1 MKVAEATFAFEAMP
15 TLKVDGEVRTFADI
29 QVNGETFKGVDLG
42 NGTYARLSDRTQ
54 GRFDVT
60 LFHGSSDH
68 DLSNMQVSV
77 TGGGVSRLQD
87 TEGHAHGT
95 DDVRQMDHEAIT
107 LTEAFFDQFLGQR
120 GVHQLPDVQ
129 GSTSP
134 LSPGPPPQLLPP
146 LTSSIPSSLPPTDLV
161 QDDPDISIVIE
172 SGPRDRTP
180 PSVEEL
186 GRSTGLFLNALSIS
200 PTDDSAQALK
210 LQNFA
215 THLAKVKQDGGP
227 SGVQGGVTEKAV
239 FQPFT
244 DQIKTLT
251 TKELTTLSA
260 AFTSAV
266 GNDSNSAALAEL
278 SDIVKTEITARQDK
292 LDTEVRLW
300 TDSLNKAL
308 AVHEGELTGTFTDH
322 QGNSHQVTEDR
333 ATASKAFAKLVESF
347 NTAMVNLT
355 DTDYSSALAAR
366 VVGGLG
372 SDGRKIFLQAL
383 AEHTP
388 KGQDLPFMKM
398 ALRDEPPA
406 TILDHDGSITKAQ
419 EQLQT
424 TGKAHVGEIYSQLTS
439 LEAELYSNFADHEHR
454 DHPAK
459 HPSHNALEFFSFIV
473 RFHAL
478 AAEYERATSEFGI
491 PPAGDFAGRKATVRD
506 RLAELTQDLD
516 NLLAPIADVPTGQIP
531 LLQEALAYLQIPQL
545 DGVIA
550 QELLNRAV

>member
-29 QVNGETFKGVDLG
+29 QVNGETFKGVDMG
-42 NGTYARLSDRTQ
+42 NGSYARLTDRTE

-60 LFHGSSDH
+60 LFTEAPDH

-95 DDVRQMDHEAIT
+95 DNVHKLDHEAIT
-107 LTEAFFDQFLGQR
+107 LTEAFFDQFLGQD
-120 GVHQLPDVQ
+120 GVRPLPDSRPLPRPPGDGSGGQ
-129 GSTSP
+129 GSTTHLP
-134 LSPGPPPQLLPP
+134 QGPPPQLGPP
-146 LTSSIPSSLPPTDLV
+146 LPSDGL
-161 QDDPDISIVIE
+161 DDDSGVSIVIE

-180 PSVEEL
+180 PSLEEL
-186 GRSTGLFLNALSIS
+186 GRSTGLFLRALSNE
-200 PTDDSAQALK
+200 PTDGSAQAVK

-215 THLAKVKQDGGP
+215 TYLARIPQE
-227 SGVQGGVTEKAV
+227 QGTEKAA

-244 DQIKTLT
+244 DQVKSLT
-251 TKELTTLSA
+251 TKELTALSA

-266 GNDSNSAALAEL
+266 GNETNAEALAEL
-278 SDIVKTEITARQDK
+278 SDIVQTEITARRDK

-300 TDSLNKAL
+300 TDSINKAL
-308 AVHEGELTGTFTDH
+308 AVHEGQLTGPVTDRE
-322 QGNSHQVTEDR
+322 GNTHIVTEDR
-333 ATASKAFAKLVESF
+333 DSASKAFRAIVGSF
-347 NTAMVNLT
+347 NTAMMNLT
-355 DTDYSSALAAR
+355 DTDLSSTLAAR

-372 SDGRKIFLQAL
+372 TDGRKLFLEGL
-383 AEHTP
+383 MEHMP
-388 KGQDLPFMKM
+388 KGGDLPFMQM
-398 ALRDEPPA
+398 ALRDDPPA
-406 TILDHDGSITKAQ
+406 PLLDHPSGSVKKAQ
-419 EQLQT
+419 DQLRESA
-424 TGKAHVGEIYSQLTS
+424 KVHAGEVYSQLTS

-459 HPSHNALEFFSFIV
+459 HPSHNALEFFSFVV

-478 AAEYERATSEFGI
+478 AAEYERATIEFGI
-491 PPAGDFAGRKATVRD
+491 PPTGDFERRKATVRD

-516 NLLAPIADVPTGQIP
+516 NLLAPITDVPTGQIP
-531 LLQEALAYLQIPQL
+531 RLQDALSYLRIPQL
-545 DGVIA
+545 DRVIA

>member
-1 MKVAEATFAFEAMP
+1 MKVAEATFAFDAMP
-15 TLKVDGEVRTFADI
+15 SLKVDGEVRTFTDI
-29 QVNGETFKGVDLG
+29 QVNGETFKGVDMG
-42 NGTYARLSDRTQ
+42 NGSYARLTDRTE

-60 LFHGSSDH
+60 LFSEAPDH

-95 DDVRQMDHEAIT
+95 DNVHKLDHEAIT
-107 LTEAFFDQFLGQR
+107 LTEAFFDQFLGQD
-120 GVHQLPDVQ
+120 GVRPLPDSRPLPRPPGDGPGDQ
-129 GSTSP
+129 GSTTHLP
-134 LSPGPPPQLLPP
+134 QGPPPQLGPP
-146 LTSSIPSSLPPTDLV
+146 LPSDGL
-161 QDDPDISIVIE
+161 DDDSGVSIVIE

-180 PSVEEL
+180 PSLEEL
-186 GRSTGLFLNALSIS
+186 SRSTGLFLRALSNE
-200 PTDDSAQALK
+200 PTDGSAQAVK

-215 THLAKVKQDGGP
+215 TYLARIPQEEG
-227 SGVQGGVTEKAV
+227 SEKAA

-244 DQIKTLT
+244 DQVKSLT
-251 TKELTTLSA
+251 TKELTALSA

-266 GNDSNSAALAEL
+266 GNETNAEALAEL
-278 SDIVKTEITARQDK
+278 SDIVQTEITARRDK

-300 TDSLNKAL
+300 SDSLSKAL
-308 AVHEGELTGTFTDH
+308 AVHEGELTGSFTDH
-322 QGNSHQVTEDR
+322 QGNTHQITEDR
-333 ATASKAFAKLVESF
+333 ATASKAFVKLVEGF
-347 NTAMVNLT
+347 NTAMMNLT
-355 DTDYSSALAAR
+355 DTDYSSALATR

-383 AEHTP
+383 AEHTA

-419 EQLQT
+419 EQLRA
-424 TGKAHVGEIYSQLTS
+424 TGKTHISEVYSQLTR

-459 HPSHNALEFFSFIV
+459 HPSHNTLEFFSFIV

-478 AAEYERATSEFGI
+478 AAEYERATTEFGL
-491 PPAGDFAGRKATVRD
+491 PPAGDFESRKAMVRD

-516 NLLAPIADVPTGQIP
+516 NLLAPITDVPTGQIP
-531 LLQEALAYLQIPQL
+531 LLQDALAYLRIPQL